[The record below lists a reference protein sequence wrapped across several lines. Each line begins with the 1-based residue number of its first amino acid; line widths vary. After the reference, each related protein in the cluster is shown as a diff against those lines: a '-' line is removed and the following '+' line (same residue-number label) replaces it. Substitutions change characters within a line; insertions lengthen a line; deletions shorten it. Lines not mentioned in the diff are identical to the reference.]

1 MTTLNINEQISQV
14 VDKITTF
21 LMIDLQI
28 GKDFK
33 DFAQFDAKYI
43 SQEEKRSRTLTY
55 LYSRKIGGKTM
66 FDYYAD
72 KHLNLSKG
80 ELAIVNALKNA
91 FVGVFQIKKVLKHGF
106 ELYSI
111 INERDYSVNALGT
124 MTAFR
129 GISQGAF
136 LYACLCKID
145 GVYYLCDVRAMT
157 SADKIGGAKRYA
169 ISKIID
175 NPEITYFQ
183 NDEKLNDVKKEVAV
197 FYEKFVECFKT
208 TEIIT
213 TNQTADE
220 IINAFN
226 SYCEYGDE
234 DIKTIVQN
242 GIAAPEKYE
251 YFPTKDFNY
260 TNDSIEKKSM
270 AGFSAQGSKH
280 DVGIIYIEK
289 SGLYAI
295 PFYGTFCK
303 IFESDDYKQ
312 IKNCHDCVRNFVFN
326 EKISGVIFVHLAEKY
341 ENFISR
347 INEILNSKYT
357 LADILINIKHYDK
370 SAPNLSPAAL
380 LYASDVFAD
389 FMFENSQ
396 QNNNGQNSNNKR
408 VGRNEPCPCG
418 SGKKYKKCCM
428 PKE

>member
-1 MTTLNINEQISQV
+1 MTTLNINERISQII
-14 VDKITTF
+14 DNITTF
-21 LMIDLQI
+21 LMIDIQT

-43 SQEEKRSRTLTY
+43 SEDEKRSRTLTY
-55 LYSRKIGGKTM
+55 LYSRKIGGKSM
-66 FDYYAD
+66 FDYYTD
-72 KHLNLSKG
+72 KHLNLTQG
-80 ELAIVNALKNA
+80 ELAVINALKYA
-91 FVGVFQIKKVLKHGF
+91 FAGVFKVKKILKHGF

-111 INERDYSVNALGT
+111 INEKDYSVNALGT

-129 GISQGAF
+129 GLSQGSF

-145 GVYYLCDVRAMT
+145 DNYYLCDVRAMT

-169 ISKIID
+169 ISKIIE
-175 NPEITYFQ
+175 NPEIIYFE
-183 NDEKLNDVKKEVAV
+183 NEEKLEDIKKEVSI
-197 FYEKFVECFKT
+197 FYDKFVECFNS

-213 TNQTADE
+213 TNQFADE
-220 IINAFN
+220 VINAFN

-234 DIKTIVQN
+234 HVKKLVAE
-242 GIAAPEKYE
+242 GILLPDNYE

-260 TNDSIEKKSM
+260 MNDGIEKRAVAS
-270 AGFSAQGSKH
+270 FSAQGSKH

-303 IFESDDYKQ
+303 IFEIEDYKTV
-312 IKNCHDCVRNFVFN
+312 KNYYDCVRNFVFN
-326 EKISGVIFVHLAEKY
+326 TKITGIIFERLEEKY

-347 INEILNSKYT
+347 INEILNTKYT
-357 LADILINIKHYDK
+357 LADILINIKHYNK
-370 SAPNLSPAAL
+370 SAPNIAPAAL

-389 FMFENSQ
+389 FMQESTRQ
-396 QNNNGQNSNNKR
+396 SSNGSTSFAKR
-408 VGRNEPCPCG
+408 IGRNEPCPCG

-428 PKE
+428 PKD